1 MAPPICH
8 KYTQQS
14 FTCIPYLLYAIIN
27 LCVPRF
33 SDRHWMFGRV
43 RIDPAGWGRT
53 DTNMVQKV
61 QVLVRIDWM
70 SVGTKWLDSWPA
82 GLRLGNSPCSTPG
95 LSQLRRST
103 HQGAHKTARCAKKV
117 RTGSVR
123 KGNSCLLFR
132 ERKDSLVLDRCI
144 QYWNNT
150 GTRLNIYF
158 GWQV

>member
-1 MAPPICH
+1 MAPH
-8 KYTQQS
+8 MSQVHT
-14 FTCIPYLLYAIIN
+14 TELYLHTLLVVRN
-27 LCVPRF
+27 NQHLCTEVFR
-33 SDRHWMFGRV
+33 SSLNVWTGKNR
-43 RIDPAGWGRT
+43 PAGWGRT
-53 DTNMVQKV
+53 DTNVVQKV
-61 QVLVRIDWM
+61 QILVRIDWM

-132 ERKDSLVLDRCI
+132 ERKDSFVLDRCI

>member
-1 MAPPICH
+1 MAPH
-8 KYTQQS
+8 MSQVHT
-14 FTCIPYLLYAIIN
+14 TELYLHTLLVVRN
-27 LCVPRF
+27 NQHLCTEVFR
-33 SDRHWMFGRV
+33 SSLNVWTSKNR
-43 RIDPAGWGRT
+43 PAGWGRT
-53 DTNMVQKV
+53 DTNVVQKV
-61 QVLVRIDWM
+61 QILVRIDWM

>member
-1 MAPPICH
+1 MAPH
-8 KYTQQS
+8 MSQVHT
-14 FTCIPYLLYAIIN
+14 TELYLHTL
-27 LCVPRF
+27 LV
-33 SDRHWMFGRV
+33 V
-43 RIDPAGWGRT
+43 RNNQHPCTEVFRSSLNVWTGKNRPAGWGRT
-53 DTNMVQKV
+53 DTNVVQKV
-61 QVLVRIDWM
+61 QILVRIDWM

>member
-1 MAPPICH
+1 MAPH
-8 KYTQQS
+8 MSQVHTAE
-14 FTCIPYLLYAIIN
+14 FYLHTLLVVRN
-27 LCVPRF
+27 NQHLCTEVFR
-33 SDRHWMFGRV
+33 SSLNVWTDKNR
-43 RIDPAGWGRT
+43 PAGWGRT
-53 DTNMVQKV
+53 DTNVVQKV
-61 QVLVRIDWM
+61 QILVRIDWM

-144 QYWNNT
+144 QYWNNA

>member
-1 MAPPICH
+1 MAPH
-8 KYTQQS
+8 MSQVHT
-14 FTCIPYLLYAIIN
+14 TELYLLTLLVVRN
-27 LCVPRF
+27 NQPLCTEVFR
-33 SDRHWMFGRV
+33 SSLNVWTGKNR
-43 RIDPAGWGRT
+43 PAGWVRT
-53 DTNMVQKV
+53 DTNVVQKV
-61 QVLVRIDWM
+61 QILVRIDWM